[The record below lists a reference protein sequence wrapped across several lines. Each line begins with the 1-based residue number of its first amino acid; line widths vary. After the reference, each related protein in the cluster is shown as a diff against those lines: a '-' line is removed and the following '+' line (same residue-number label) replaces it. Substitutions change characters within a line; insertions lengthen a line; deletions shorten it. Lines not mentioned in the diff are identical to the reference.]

1 MKLEEV
7 REKLRA
13 MPEVTHAYAD
23 RHNPSCGDVIVEARM
38 EWTFD
43 MLSRV
48 ADLLG
53 VRDIDLR
60 EVEADSVPV
69 GSRIERNIDG
79 CSTCGH
85 GDSIIV
91 RGVLT

>member
-1 MKLEEV
+1 
-7 REKLRA
+7 
-13 MPEVTHAYAD
+13 
-23 RHNPSCGDVIVEARM
+23 
-38 EWTFD
+38 

-60 EVEADSVPV
+60 EVEADIVPA

>member
-1 MKLEEV
+1 MKFEVV

-13 MPEVTHAYAD
+13 IPEVTHAYAD
-23 RHNPSCGDVIVEARM
+23 GHDPSRGDVVIEARE

-53 VRDIDLR
+53 VWDIDLR
-60 EVEADSVPV
+60 EVKADTVPV
-69 GSRIERNIDG
+69 GSRIERNMDG

>member
-23 RHNPSCGDVIVEARM
+23 RHNPSCGDV
-38 EWTFD
+38 
-43 MLSRV
+43 
-48 ADLLG
+48 
-53 VRDIDLR
+53 
-60 EVEADSVPV
+60 EADIVPA